1 MTPAPTAD
9 WRTIPDILNA
19 QADARAKA
27 PALFGTDGTF
37 VNYEV
42 LRNETQALAS
52 TLSALGPQETRLRMG
67 VVMPNGL
74 DISVVLLAAARQ
86 GIAVPFNPART
97 AVEFEAQFT
106 ATAVDYVLVPADVQ
120 TPALDAAAALSIPVV
135 KLSMGRAPEAAPP
148 TNQTQKPTNPDDI
161 RFDPDD
167 LGFNRDA
174 QDCAAEPP
182 QSVSLCTGCRPFL
195 GAYAAGQVPCPAG
208 IVSYWR
214 ACRSVARPNAQPGL

>member
-86 GIAVPFNPART
+86 GIAVRFNPART

-106 ATAVDYVLVPADVQ
+106 ATTVDYVLVPADVQ

-148 TNQTQKPTNPDDI
+148 TNQTQKPTNPDD
-161 RFDPDD
+161 FA
-167 LGFNRDA
+167 LFLMTSG
-174 QDCAAEPP
+174 
-182 QSVSLCTGCRPFL
+182 STGMPKI
-195 GAYAAGQVPCPAG
+195 VPL
-208 IVSYWR
+208 SHR
-214 ACRSVARPNAQPGL
+214 NLCRSALDVAHSLALTPQDKCLVLRE

>member
-86 GIAVPFNPART
+86 SIAVPFNPART

-106 ATAVDYVLVPADVQ
+106 ATTVDYVLVPADVQ
-120 TPALDAAAALSIPVV
+120 TPALGALRLCPFRL
-135 KLSMGRAPEAAPP
+135 LSSQWIARLKRRRPR
-148 TNQTQKPTNPDDI
+148 TRHKNLQTRMISALILMTSGSTTMPKI
-161 RFDPDD
+161 
-167 LGFNRDA
+167 
-174 QDCAAEPP
+174 
-182 QSVSLCTGCRPFL
+182 
-195 GAYAAGQVPCPAG
+195 VPL
-208 IVSYWR
+208 SQR
-214 ACRSVARPNAQPGL
+214 NLCRSALDVAHSLALTPQDKCLVLRE